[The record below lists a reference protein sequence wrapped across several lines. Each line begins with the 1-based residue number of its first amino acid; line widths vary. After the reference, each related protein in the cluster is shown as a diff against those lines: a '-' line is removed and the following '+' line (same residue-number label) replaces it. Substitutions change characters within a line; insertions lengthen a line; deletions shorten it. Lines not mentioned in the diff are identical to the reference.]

1 VSVHSSGPTA
11 AELPTTRKTGPLNA
25 PVRIE
30 QLSAAQPNRRI
41 YVSVRVKFCISLAVA
56 CAWTALSVW
65 IARSWM
71 HDLTGVTNA
80 MFAVWTLTFVAFV
93 PGFMNAFLATS
104 LLLDRRPPRRVPLL
118 YPGVTILIAAYNEEA
133 GIGATLESVA
143 RLQYDGPVEALV
155 LNDGSTDRTVK
166 QVESRQAALALPPN
180 VSVRLLDY
188 PVNRGKAAVLNDGV
202 AEAKHDLICT
212 IDGDTRLRANSLTE
226 IVERYLS
233 DPPGTMAVA
242 GAVLVRNS
250 RATLITAAQEWDYF
264 HGISAVKR
272 MQSMYHGT
280 LVAQGA
286 FSLYNKAALIAVG
299 GWPECVGEDIVM
311 TWAMLERGYRIGYAE
326 DAVVFTD
333 APATFRQFYQQR
345 KRWSRGLIEALEAHR
360 SLLFQPRLSTLF
372 IWWNCLFLPL
382 DLTFTFVFI
391 PGLVAAV
398 LGCFWI
404 AGPQTL
410 LLLPLALVWNGVI
423 FNIQRRMFQTKG
435 LHVRRN
441 VKGLFFYVLAYA
453 ILMQPVCLWG
463 YVSELFGQRK
473 SWGTK

>member
-1 VSVHSSGPTA
+1 MEQVQA
-11 AELPTTRKTGPLNA
+11 AEQR
-25 PVRIE
+25 
-30 QLSAAQPNRRI
+30 RRI
-41 YVSVRVKFCISLAVA
+41 YLPIRLKFIIALVVAFAWLTFSIDLAQ
-56 CAWTALSVW
+56 AWL
-65 IARSWM
+65 
-71 HDLTGVTNA
+71 HDLAKVTHPLFA
-80 MFAVWTLTFVAFV
+80 MWALTFIAFV

-104 LLLDRRPPRRVPLL
+104 LLLDKRPPRRTPLI

-133 GIGATLESVA
+133 GIAATLESIA
-143 RLQYDGPVEALV
+143 RLAYPGPVEALV
-155 LNDGSTDRTVK
+155 LNDGSTDRTAAEVK
-166 QVESRQAALALPPN
+166 AAQAELRLPPN
-180 VSVRLLDY
+180 ISIRLLGY
-188 PVNRGKAAVLNDGV
+188 ERNRGKAAVLNSGLD
-202 AEAKHDLICT
+202 EAAHDLICT
-212 IDGDTRLRANSLTE
+212 IDGDSRLRSNSLGE

-250 RATLITAAQEWDYF
+250 RASLITAAQEWDYF

-286 FSLYNKAALIAVG
+286 FSLYNKQALKTVG
-299 GWPECVGEDIVM
+299 GWPHSVGEDIVM

-326 DAVVFTD
+326 DAIVFTD
-333 APATFRQFYQQR
+333 APATFRQFYHQR
-345 KRWSRGLIEALEAHR
+345 KRWSRGLIEALQHHR
-360 SLLFQPRLSTLF
+360 ALLFKPRLSTLF

-382 DLTFTFVFI
+382 DLTFTFIFV
-391 PGLVAAV
+391 PGLVAAL
-398 LGCFWI
+398 LGYYWI

-423 FNIQRRMFQTKG
+423 FNIQRKMFQSKG

-441 VKGLFFYVLAYA
+441 IGGLIFYVLAYA

-463 YVSELFGQRK
+463 YVSELAGERK
-473 SWGTK
+473 KWGTK